1 MTSYG
6 RALFAHLTGPGAVFL
21 LSSTATAIAL
31 TATVFWWVEHDANP
45 SISRWFEAL
54 YLTVNTMT
62 GVGYGDIVP
71 VTDPGRVVAMLAMLG
86 GTALFAAYTAL
97 LASAILAVGR
107 DRRWGER
114 RRQA

>member
-6 RALFAHLTGPGAVFL
+6 RALLAHLTGPGAVFL
-21 LSSTATAIAL
+21 LSCTATAIAL
-31 TATVFWWVEHDANP
+31 TATLFWWAEHDANP
-45 SISRWFEAL
+45 SISRWFDAL

-62 GVGYGDIVP
+62 GVGYGDLVP
-71 VTDPGRVVAMLAMLG
+71 VSTAGRIVAMGAMLG

-107 DRRWGER
+107 ERRWGEAR
-114 RRQA
+114 RRE